1 MKTRNKQGISLIVLV
16 ITIIVMIILAASVV
30 ITLSNSGIIN
40 RASEATGK
48 TNRAQIEQ
56 YASIVWADAFM
67 DGLRGDALKDAV
79 LDKLKNKNEEEISR
93 INDTIFRIT
102 YILHKPFTNKSYD
115 EFLNELDFS
124 IIGDVRALEEL
135 AGVIGKLL
143 GTLKKPNTP

>member
-1 MKTRNKQGISLIVLV
+1 MEMTVKLGDYEYKLRSSLF
-16 ITIIVMIILAASVV
+16 TIISYRNVFGTELFSDV
-30 ITLSNSGIIN
+30 
-40 RASEATGK
+40 
-48 TNRAQIEQ
+48 
-56 YASIVWADAFM
+56 
-67 DGLRGDALKDAV
+67 AV

-93 INDTIFRIT
+93 IIDTIFRIT

>member
-1 MKTRNKQGISLIVLV
+1 MEKTVRLGEYEYKLRSSLF
-16 ITIIVMIILAASVV
+16 TIISYRNVFGTELFSDV
-30 ITLSNSGIIN
+30 
-40 RASEATGK
+40 
-48 TNRAQIEQ
+48 
-56 YASIVWADAFM
+56 
-67 DGLRGDALKDAV
+67 AV